1 MHAVPELTWF
11 KEFINILRH
20 FYDVCTRTAFWPAQ
34 QGVLKSTI
42 CPPNSTAEWT
52 STFKR
57 LTTSTIGDKK
67 SLCRRLGCTWYLHQ
81 LTPEIWYAISLSAA
95 GHVLEVGWGGL
106 MRMTL
111 ADKFVYY
118 QKLFMRWG
126 ENVNQ
131 TLVGLMGSHVC
142 IYSLLFP
149 DHLVK
154 EKRRAYTSLQIN
166 LNLWIST

>member
-1 MHAVPELTWF
+1 
-11 KEFINILRH
+11 
-20 FYDVCTRTAFWPAQ
+20 
-34 QGVLKSTI
+34 
-42 CPPNSTAEWT
+42 
-52 STFKR
+52 
-57 LTTSTIGDKK
+57 
-67 SLCRRLGCTWYLHQ
+67 
-81 LTPEIWYAISLSAA
+81 
-95 GHVLEVGWGGL
+95 

-118 QKLFMRWG
+118 QKLFMRRG

-154 EKRRAYTSLQIN
+154 EKRRAYTSIQIN
-166 LNLWIST
+166 LNL